1 MFPDRL
7 TSAPFQIITYFFFFN
22 YESEILDFP
31 VVLFSSLIV
40 VLFFF
45 FPRFFLLK
53 LRVHKLESLLKA
65 FYSASATQK
74 LVMST
79 LW

>member
-31 VVLFSSLIV
+31 VVLFGS
-40 VLFFF
+40 LFFF
-45 FPRFFLLK
+45 FHDFFLLK
-53 LRVHKLESLLKA
+53 LRVYKLESLLKA
-65 FYSASATQK
+65 FYNASATQK
-74 LVMST
+74 LVIST